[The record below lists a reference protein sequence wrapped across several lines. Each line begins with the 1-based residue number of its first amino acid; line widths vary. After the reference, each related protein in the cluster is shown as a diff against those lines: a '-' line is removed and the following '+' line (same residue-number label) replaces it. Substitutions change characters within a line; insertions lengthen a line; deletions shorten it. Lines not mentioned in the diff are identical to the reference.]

1 MYGAICL
8 TKTQESRD
16 LWVRRVAGAY
26 AEEELRIFKFRVKGG
41 VAGCWL
47 AAERLVTYT
56 CGLLRTW
63 NCCWGSK
70 HHWAGVLFGV
80 SF

>member
-1 MYGAICL
+1 MVYGAICL

-47 AAERLVTYT
+47 AAERLGLPGHLHMRVTT
-56 CGLLRTW
+56 DVELLL
-63 NCCWGSK
+63 G
-70 HHWAGVLFGV
+70 F
-80 SF
+80 